1 MSKPHRQLRYL
12 GRAENP
18 SQPGYFL
25 HTLLLTLGCALL
37 PLPLPLSSHQAF
49 AQFPPDNLVTHSTRG
64 RDALRVTTT
73 LNSPP
78 AAIASVAKIS
88 IVAPKPAPADR
99 DLEVV
104 VYIKNYGSNPVENT
118 AYRQVVRLAEG
129 TSRAEAEFVFAQPRM
144 QFMWDVRLLEDG
156 RDIENKPPPN
166 SNNFNIN
173 TFPSDHLSTA
183 SLGLL
188 AEGESQAELGAAVRS
203 LADRLH
209 PDVAQTNFSQTTGLP
224 INSAPLKE
232 ISQASVDWRSYLAY
246 DFIVLT
252 PAGVAEV
259 NQHADVAE
267 ALRACV
273 AAGGQLLLISITEPT
288 DLEQVDKLLC
298 GVTADSPTA
307 FTPQVW
313 CGTTLDKAGFVRL
326 DSDSSLFES
335 LKQHTIIQRE
345 FGFGAVLLSDRAPD
359 KFPTPPE
366 NAAYVAIR
374 RPAGTFFADAD
385 SDWFWRNLIQAVG
398 KPPVWMFCAIV
409 TLFGAL
415 LGPGLLILTGRLQRR
430 SLMIFLVPAISLLA
444 SLAIVVYGVF
454 NEGFETHVRITSVQA
469 IDGDANFGFAWS
481 RQNYFSGL
489 PPREGLLFS
498 AHTFARPVNAET
510 SNGRYYGN
518 LDPRSGVSCTVNL
531 EADKQRWSGWLRPRQ
546 QQQLLVGHS
555 IAQVELPIELTRV
568 SDTTL
573 SLKNSTAGIL
583 PIVVVRGAEDDYYV
597 AEQLAA
603 GQAVEV
609 KAIHPT
615 RAAAQIAKLMVDYRP
630 ETPPEL
636 GEGGSLL
643 DFGVGSRRYAVPT
656 GATNYSSPDILNQT
670 FQRWLSDKMQIPKFG
685 FAVLASQSSAVEVPL
700 AGTQAD
706 SLHLIVGIQTW

>member
-1 MSKPHRQLRYL
+1 MSKPHRQLGYL

-18 SQPGYFL
+18 SLPGYFL
-25 HTLLLTLGCALL
+25 HTLLALGCALL
-37 PLPLPLSSHQAF
+37 PLPPHQAF
-49 AQFPPDNLVTHSTRG
+49 AQFHIDNLVTHSISG
-64 RDALRVTTT
+64 RDVLKVTTT

-78 AAIASVAKIS
+78 AAIAGVVTIS
-88 IVAPKPAPADR
+88 IAAPKPSPADR

-104 VYIKNYGSNPVENT
+104 VYIKTYGSSPVENT

-129 TSRAEAEFVFAQPRM
+129 ASRAEVEFGFAQPRM

-166 SNNFNIN
+166 SNNLNIN
-173 TFPSDHLSTA
+173 TFPFDPSMTV

-188 AEGESQAELGAAVRS
+188 AEGESEADMSATVRS
-203 LADRLH
+203 LADQLH
-209 PDVAQTNFSQTTGLP
+209 PGVSQTNFSPTTGLQL
-224 INSAPLKE
+224 NAATLE
-232 ISQASVDWRSYLAY
+232 QISQARVDWRSYLSY

-252 PAGVAEV
+252 PAGVVEV
-259 NQHADVAE
+259 NQHPDVAE
-267 ALRACV
+267 ALRTCV
-273 AAGGQLLLISITEPT
+273 AAGGSLMVVSIATPT
-288 DLEQVDKLLC
+288 DFEQVDRLFAGT
-298 GVTADSPTA
+298 GVGATA
-307 FTPQVW
+307 FEPQAW
-313 CGTTLDKAGFVRL
+313 YGTTLDKSGFQHL
-326 DSDSSLFES
+326 DAELSMFES
-335 LKQHTIIQRE
+335 LKQHGIIQRE
-345 FGFGAVLLSDRAPD
+345 LGFGAVLLSDRTPD
-359 KFPTPPE
+359 KFPIPPE
-366 NAAYVAIR
+366 DATYVAIR
-374 RPAGTFFADAD
+374 QPVGMVTADSD

-444 SLAIVVYGVF
+444 SLAIVAYGVF

-469 IDGDANFGFAWS
+469 IDGDAHLGFAWS

-568 SDTTL
+568 NDTTL

-656 GATNYSSPDILNQT
+656 GANNYFAPDILNLT
-670 FQRWLSDKMQIPKFG
+670 FQRWLSDKMHIPQFG

-706 SLHLIVGIQTW
+706 CLHLIVGVQTW